1 MYLKVLLGFFTK
13 YLLIKLNVA
22 GILLKMEE
30 RVQLSIGRRNVWD
43 HGKRTGK
50 TDGTWT
56 RYSTEVI
63 SYYRM
68 FKKGKWTTENTTE
81 CDLSDAY
88 KYIPD

>member
-1 MYLKVLLGFFTK
+1 MYLKVLLLGFFTK

-50 TDGTWT
+50 TDGT
-56 RYSTEVI
+56 
-63 SYYRM
+63 
-68 FKKGKWTTENTTE
+68 
-81 CDLSDAY
+81 
-88 KYIPD
+88 